1 MMSLRLILDV
11 QLEENG
17 ISESELVGNLEQIVA
32 NAMGNGMGTGPTEA
46 EVIHYDVE
54 IKRMDSMPEI

>member
-32 NAMGNGMGTGPTEA
+32 NAMGNGMVTGPTEA